1 VESSLAG
8 DQERRFAMR
17 VKVLLQITA
26 DDGTAGDAAEVAVF
40 EKQTKRPE
48 DLGLSIAESK
58 ALMAAVQ
65 QQVVGTQAVSWTERQ
80 RCCEACGARRHSKGS
95 YPVIFMTLYG
105 DVKLSSPRLHRCPC
119 QGADG
124 PATVSPLRALIP
136 DYVAP
141 ERLYLEARWA
151 ELAKVPHAFACGMPT
166 EGSLVPYAS
175 AAGLLADV
183 LPIMSGAN
191 ATTLRKHTLRVAE
204 RAETELGEERSCFI
218 DGCPAD
224 WAKLPIPEGRI
235 VVGLDGGY
243 VRDAYDRKTNFE
255 VIVGQSV
262 PEDRDARYVG
272 LVHTYDSKPKRR
284 LFDLL
289 KSQGLQ
295 ANQDVT
301 FLTDGGEEI
310 RALAERVTPE
320 SEHVLDWFH
329 ITMRLTVLC
338 QYARGVA
345 HHNEAA
351 GQTLLAELE
360 RIKWLLWHGNQY
372 RAGETI
378 SFFLDDVDGLEV
390 DYPNLSKFARAAQE
404 FSVYITSNTG
414 SLINY
419 GERFRAGERISSCLA
434 ESTVNAVI
442 SKRFAKRQQ
451 MQWTKRGAH
460 LLLQTRTRALDGTL
474 RPLFEKWYPGL
485 ANNNSAE
492 TDQAEAA

>member
-8 DQERRFAMR
+8 HQKRRFAMR

-40 EKQTKRPE
+40 EKQTVRPE
-48 DLGLSIAESK
+48 DLGLSIAEGK

-65 QQVVGTQAVSWTERQ
+65 QQVVDTQAVSWVERQ

-105 DVKLSSPRLHRCPC
+105 DVKLSSARLHRCPC

-151 ELAKVPHAFACGMPT
+151 
-166 EGSLVPYAS
+166 SLVPYAS

-243 VRDAYDRKTNFE
+243 VRDWEDRKTNFE

-272 LVHTYDSKPKRR
+272 LVHTYDAKPKRR
-284 LFDLL
+284 LFDVL

-310 RALAERVTPE
+310 RSLAERITPE

-345 HHNEAA
+345 HHDEAA
-351 GQTLLAELE
+351 GQSLLAELE
-360 RIKWLLWHGNQY
+360 RIKWLLWHGNQH
-372 RAGETI
+372 RAGKTI
-378 SFFLDDVDGLEV
+378 SFFLNDVDGLEV

-404 FSVYITSNTG
+404 FSVYIASNTA

-460 LLLQTRTRALDGTL
+460 LLLQTRARALDGTL

-485 ANNNSAE
+485 ANDNSAE
-492 TDQAEAA
+492 TAQAEAA

>member
-1 VESSLAG
+1 VESSLTG
-8 DQERRFAMR
+8 DQERRFAMH

-40 EKQTKRPE
+40 EKQTERPE
-48 DLGLSIAESK
+48 DLGLSIAEGK
-58 ALMAAVQ
+58 ALLAAVQ
-65 QQVVGTQAVSWTERQ
+65 QRMVDAQVASWMEQ
-80 RCCEACGARRHSKGS
+80 HRCCEECGQRRYSKGS
-95 YPVIFMTLYG
+95 HGVVFLTLYG
-105 DVKLSSPRLHRCPC
+105 DVRIVSPRLHRCPC
-119 QGADG
+119 KSTNG

-151 ELAKVPHAFACGMPT
+151 
-166 EGSLVPYAS
+166 SLVPYAA
-175 AAGLLADV
+175 AAGLLADI
-183 LPIMSGAN
+183 LPVTSGAN
-191 ATTLRKHTLRVAE
+191 ATTLREHVLRVAE
-204 RAETELGEERSCFI
+204 RVETELAEEQPCFI

-224 WAKLPIPEGRI
+224 WAVLPIPEGRI

-243 VRDAYDRKTNFE
+243 VRNWQDRKTNFE

-272 LVHTYDSKPKRR
+272 LVHGYDRKPKRR
-284 LFDLL
+284 LFDVL

-295 ANQDVT
+295 PNQDVT

-310 RALAERVTPE
+310 RALTELVTPE

-329 ITMRLTVLC
+329 ITMRVTVLE
-338 QYARGVA
+338 QYARGVV
-345 HHNEAA
+345 HHDEAA
-351 GQTLLAELE
+351 GQHLLDSLE
-360 RIKWLLWHGNQY
+360 SIKWLLWHGNQH
-372 RAGETI
+372 RAKEAIEIFEDET
-378 SFFLDDVDGLEV
+378 DGLEV
-390 DYPNLSKFARAAQE
+390 DYQNLRKFVRTAHE
-404 FSVYITSNTG
+404 FAVYIKTNEG

-419 GERFRAGERISSCLA
+419 GERYRAGERISSCLA

-460 LLLQTRTRALDGTL
+460 LLLQTRTRTLDGTL
-474 RPLFEKWYPGL
+474 RPMFERWYPGL
-485 ANNNSAE
+485 ANDNTACAP
-492 TDQAEAA
+492 QAAAA